1 MHPAALWPIPGSEQ
15 NLAHRLQSLGGHAFT
30 VGWAGGLWEGETP
43 AQLSKLAISVAISW
57 LVGGKPAESGSF
69 VCTLS
74 HWVGPCAVRVCAHLA
89 LLGLHH

>member
-43 AQLSKLAISVAISW
+43 AQLSNFGWGSVWQSDGW
-57 LVGGKPAESGSF
+57 WEGNLQRVDLLCVHLVTG
-69 VCTLS
+69 
-74 HWVGPCAVRVCAHLA
+74 WGPVQ
-89 LLGLHH
+89 